1 VVVFGRSDATLNPG
15 GVRIGA
21 SEIYNVIESMD
32 EITDSLALG
41 IPKDNDVEVI
51 LFVALKDEYLLD
63 ELLRKKI
70 LDKIKSELT
79 PRHAPKQILQF
90 KEAPVTLNGKKVE
103 IAALKKILGE
113 VILNESSLKNPESLK
128 QFENLKL

>member
-1 VVVFGRSDATLNPG
+1 
-15 GVRIGA
+15 
-21 SEIYNVIESMD
+21 
-32 EITDSLALG
+32 
-41 IPKDNDVEVI
+41 
-51 LFVALKDEYLLD
+51 LLD

-113 VILNESSLKNPESLK
+113 EILNESSLKNPESLK